1 MFHVEQH
8 DSYKSKFKVKDHLV
22 SGEYF
27 DITWNKSRTI
37 AKTHIENIKDISLYY
52 KSSNYDSFKNTPK
65 SSLDIIYFLVQK
77 IMFRYK
83 LFLIRIYLKGNK
95 ILDYGAGS
103 GKFAAYLSKKNLK
116 ISALEPYNKEIN
128 SQPLLNISVFK
139 NIDDIPKSNR
149 YDGVTLWHVLE
160 HLKNPGQV
168 LSEINNLLDKK
179 GVLIIAVPNINS
191 FDARHYNSLW
201 AAFDV
206 PRHIW
211 HFTSKGIISL
221 VESRGFKFEK
231 KYPLFFDA
239 FYISYIS
246 EKHKNS
252 SFAFIRA
259 FFVALRSNF
268 CALFN
273 KEFSSIVF
281 IFTKSI

>member
-1 MFHVEQH
+1 MEQH
-8 DSYKSKFKVKDHLV
+8 DSHKSKFKAKDHLV

-27 DITWNKSRTI
+27 DITWNESRTI
-37 AKTHIENIKDISLYY
+37 AKTNIESIKDISLYY
-52 KSSNYDSFKNTPK
+52 KSSNYDSFKNKPK
-65 SSLDIIYFLVQK
+65 SSLDVIYFLVQK

-103 GKFAAYLSKKNLK
+103 GKFAAYLSNKNFK
-116 ISALEPYNKEIN
+116 TSALEPYNKEIKN
-128 SQPLLNISVFK
+128 QSLLNINVFK
-139 NIDDIPKSNR
+139 NIADIPKSDK
-149 YDGVTLWHVLE
+149 YDGITLWHVLE
-160 HLKNPGQV
+160 HLANPEQV
-168 LSEINNLLDKK
+168 LSKIHNLLNKN
-179 GVLIIAVPNINS
+179 GVLMIAVPNINS
-191 FDARHYNSLW
+191 LDSGYYNSYW
-201 AAFDV
+201 AALDV

-221 VESRGFKFEK
+221 VESRGFKLEK
-231 KYPLFFDA
+231 KHPLFLDA

-268 CALFN
+268 SALFN
-273 KEFSSIVF
+273 KEFSSIIFVF
-281 IFTKSI
+281 KKSI

>member
-1 MFHVEQH
+1 MEQH
-8 DSYKSKFKVKDHLV
+8 DSHKSKFKAKDHLV

-37 AKTHIENIKDISLYY
+37 AKTNIESIKDIALYY
-52 KSSNYDSFKNTPK
+52 KSSNYDSFKNKPK
-65 SSLDIIYFLVQK
+65 SSLDVVYFLVQK

-103 GKFAAYLSKKNLK
+103 GKFAAYLSNKNFK
-116 ISALEPYNKEIN
+116 TSALEPYNKEIKN
-128 SQPLLNISVFK
+128 QSLLNINVFK
-139 NIDDIPKSNR
+139 NIADIPKSDK
-149 YDGVTLWHVLE
+149 YDGITLWHVLE
-160 HLKNPGQV
+160 HLANPEQV
-168 LSEINNLLDKK
+168 LSKIYNLLNKN
-179 GVLIIAVPNINS
+179 GVLMIAVPNINS
-191 FDARHYNSLW
+191 LDSGYYNSYW
-201 AAFDV
+201 AALDV

>member
-1 MFHVEQH
+1 MFHVEQNESH
-8 DSYKSKFKVKDHLV
+8 KSKFKAKDHVV

-27 DITWNKSRTI
+27 DITWNESKTI
-37 AKTHIENIKDISLYY
+37 AKTNIENIKDISSYY
-52 KSSNYDSFKNTPK
+52 NSANYDSFKNKAK

-103 GKFAAYLSKKNLK
+103 GKFVAYLSKKNFK
-116 ISALEPYNKEIN
+116 TSALEPYNKKIN
-128 SQPLLNISVFK
+128 NESLSNINVFK
-139 NIDDIPKSNR
+139 NIAEIPKYYK
-149 YDGVTLWHVLE
+149 YDGITLWHVLE
-160 HLKNPGQV
+160 HLTNPKQV
-168 LSEINNLLDKK
+168 LSKIHDLLEKK

-191 FDARHYNSLW
+191 LDAKYYKSNW
-201 AAFDV
+201 AALDV
-206 PRHIW
+206 PRHVW
-211 HFTSKGIISL
+211 HYTSKGIVSL
-221 VESRGFKFEK
+221 VESRGFKLEK
-231 KYPLFFDA
+231 KHPLLLDT

-252 SFAFIRA
+252 SFAFIRG

-268 CALFN
+268 WALFN